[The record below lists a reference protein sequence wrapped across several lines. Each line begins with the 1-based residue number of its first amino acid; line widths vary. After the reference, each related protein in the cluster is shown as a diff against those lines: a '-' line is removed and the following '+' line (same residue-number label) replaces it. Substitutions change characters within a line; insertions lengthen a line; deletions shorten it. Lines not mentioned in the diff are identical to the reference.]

1 MSSQRLFIRRA
12 AVLGSGVM
20 GAQIAAH
27 LANADVPVIL
37 FDLAAREGDPN
48 SIVKKAVEG
57 LKRMQPAP
65 LVTRDRLANIDV
77 GNYDQHLD
85 KLRECDLVIEA
96 ISEKIEWK
104 VDLYHKIAPHLSDQA
119 IVASNTSGISINQLS
134 EAFPAERRSRFCGVH
149 FFNPPRYMQLVELIP
164 AAATDA
170 AMFDA
175 LESWLVTRMGKGV
188 VRAKDTPSFVAN
200 RVGLFSILAVMYHTE
215 QFKLGFDEV
224 DALTGPRIG
233 RPKSATYRT
242 ADVIGLDTLAHV
254 TDSQQQTLPNDPWR
268 EHFKVPAWLAAL
280 IGKGAL
286 GQKAG
291 GGVFRKVGRDIH
303 VLDMASLDYQPAGAG
318 VAPEVEQILRNR
330 NAAERFAA
338 LRASAHPQAQFLWA
352 MFRDVFHYCAYHL
365 AEIADNARDVDFA
378 MRWGYGW
385 AQGPFEIWQSAG
397 WQAIAEAIAQDIAAG
412 KAMSNAP
419 LPAWVAAR
427 DHVHQA
433 EGSYSAAENALK
445 ARSSLP
451 VYGRQLFPDL
461 IVGEQHERGETLME
475 NDSVRIW
482 RMPKVDSRI
491 AVLSFKSKMHS
502 LGKEVVEGIYQAVAM
517 AEADFDGLVVYHD
530 APFAVGANLLE
541 VMQLVKAEQWDELD
555 KVVAHFQGAT
565 KALRFAQVPTV
576 AAVDGMAFGGG
587 AEVAMHCAH
596 RVMALESYIG
606 LVEAGVGLIPAGGGC
621 KEMARRA
628 SEAAMRRGR
637 QDPWEEIQKAFGSI
651 IRGMTSK
658 NAIDAKSMGFAA
670 ESDTVLF
677 NARELPYVAIRQAR
691 AMFEGAYR
699 PPMPA
704 RAIKVVGRPGNAT
717 LHMDLVNLR
726 EGGFMSA
733 HDYVVSEASALVL
746 CGGDVEP
753 GTLVDEDWLLGIE
766 RRQFVELLKNEK
778 TQQRMTYML
787 ENGKPLRN

>member
-1 MSSQRLFIRRA
+1 MSSQSLVVRKA

-27 LANADVPVIL
+27 LANADVPVVL
-37 FDLAAREGDPN
+37 FDLAAKEGDQN
-48 SIVKKAVEG
+48 AIVKKAIEG
-57 LKRMQPAP
+57 LKKLQPAP
-65 LVTRDRLANIDV
+65 LVTRDRLAYIDI

-85 KLRECDLVIEA
+85 KLRDCDLVIEA

-104 VDLYHKIAPHLSDQA
+104 VDLYSKISPYLGERA
-119 IVASNTSGISINQLS
+119 IVASNTSGISINQL
-134 EAFPAERRSRFCGVH
+134 AESFSADRRSRFCGVH

-164 AAATDA
+164 ARVTDP
-170 AMFDA
+170 AMLDA
-175 LESWLVTRMGKGV
+175 LEAWLVTRMGKGV
-188 VRAKDTPSFVAN
+188 VRGKDTPSFVAN
-200 RVGLFSILAVMYHTE
+200 RIGLFSILAVMYHTE

-242 ADVIGLDTLAHV
+242 ADVIGLDTIAHV
-254 TDSQQQTLPNDPWR
+254 TDSQFDTLASDPWR
-268 EHFKVPAWLAAL
+268 GYFKSPTWLSAL

-286 GQKAG
+286 GQKSG
-291 GGVFRKVGRDIH
+291 GGIFRKAGRDIM
-303 VLDMASLDYQPAGAG
+303 VLDGASMDYRPSTLGA
-318 VAPEVEQILRNR
+318 APEVEQILKNR
-330 NAAERFAA
+330 NAAERFAS
-338 LRASAHPQAQFLWA
+338 LRASSHPQAQFLWA
-352 MFRDVFHYCAYHL
+352 MFRDVFHYSAYHL

-397 WQAIAEAIAQDIAAG
+397 WKVIADAIQDDIAAG
-412 KAMSNAP
+412 KAMANVP
-419 LPAWVAAR
+419 LPAWVTAR
-427 DHVHQA
+427 DGVHRP
-433 EGSYSAAENALK
+433 EGSYSAADDAVK
-445 ARSSLP
+445 PRSSLP
-451 VYGRQLFPDL
+451 VYRRQLFPDL
-461 IVGEQHERGETLME
+461 ILGETHERGETLLE
-475 NDSVRIW
+475 NDGVRIW
-482 RMPKVDSRI
+482 RMPAVDARI
-491 AVLSFKSKMHS
+491 AILSFKSKMHS
-502 LGKEVVEGIYQAVAM
+502 LGKDVVEGIYQAVAM
-517 AEADFDGLVVYHD
+517 AEADFDGLVISHD
-530 APFAVGANLLE
+530 APFAVGANLAE
-541 VMQLVKAEQWDELD
+541 VMQLVKAQQWDELD
-555 KVVAHFQGAT
+555 RVVAHFQGAT

-576 AAVDGMAFGGG
+576 AAVEGMAFGGG

-621 KEMARRA
+621 KELARRA
-628 SEAAMRRGR
+628 SEAAMRRER
-637 QDPWEEIQKAFGSI
+637 QDSWEEIHKSFGSI
-651 IRGMTSK
+651 IRGMVSK
-658 NAIDAKSMGFAA
+658 NAIDAKAMGFACDT
-670 ESDTVLF
+670 DTVLF
-677 NARELPYVAIRQAR
+677 NARELLYVAIRQAR

-699 PPMPA
+699 PPLPA
-704 RAIKVVGRPGNAT
+704 RAIKVLGRPGNAT

-753 GTLVDEDWLLGIE
+753 GTLVDEQWLLDLE

-778 TQQRMTYML
+778 TQQRMVYML

>member
-1 MSSQRLFIRRA
+1 MSSQSLVIRRA

-27 LANADVPVIL
+27 LANADIPVIL
-37 FDLAAREGDPN
+37 FDLAAKEGDPN
-48 SIVKKAVEG
+48 GIVRKAVEG
-57 LKRMQPAP
+57 LKKLQPAP
-65 LVTRDRLANIDV
+65 LVTRDRLAAIDV

-85 KLRECDLVIEA
+85 RLRDCDLVIEA

-104 VDLYHKIAPHLSDQA
+104 VDLYAKIIPYLKDRA

-134 EAFPAERRSRFCGVH
+134 EAFPAARRPLFCGVH
-149 FFNPPRYMQLVELIP
+149 FFNPPRYMQLVEVIP
-164 AAATDA
+164 SATTDA
-170 AMFDA
+170 AMLDA
-175 LESWLVTRMGKGV
+175 LESWLVKRMGKGV

-200 RVGLFSILAVMYHTE
+200 RVGLFSILAVMHHTE

-254 TDSQQQTLPNDPWR
+254 TDSQQETLPDDPWR
-268 EHFKVPAWLAAL
+268 EYFKAPAWLTAL
-280 IGKGAL
+280 MAKGAL

-291 GGVFRKVGRDIH
+291 GGIFRKAGREIQ
-303 VLDMASLDYQPAGAG
+303 VLDLGSGDYRASTGG
-318 VAPEVEQILRNR
+318 VAPEVDQILKNR

-338 LRASAHPQAQFLWA
+338 LRASSHPQAQFLWA

-365 AEIADNARDVDFA
+365 AGIADNARDVDFA

-385 AQGPFEIWQSAG
+385 AQGPFEIWQTAG
-397 WQAIAEAIAQDIAAG
+397 WKAIAEYIAEDIAAG
-412 KAMSNAP
+412 KAMSKVP

-427 DHVHQA
+427 DDVHRA
-433 EGSYSAAENALK
+433 EGSYSAAEDALK
-445 ARSSLP
+445 PRSTLP
-451 VYGRQLFPDL
+451 VYARQLFPDL
-461 IVGEQHERGETLME
+461 IVGERHDRGETLE
-475 NDSVRIW
+475 EDDSVRIW
-482 RMPKVDSRI
+482 RMPKLDSRI
-491 AVLSFKSKMHS
+491 AILSFKSKMHS
-502 LGKEVVEGIYQAVAM
+502 LGKGVVEGIYRAVAL
-517 AEADFDGLVVYHD
+517 AEADFDGLVIAHE
-530 APFAVGANLLE
+530 APFAVGANLVE
-541 VMQLVKAEQWDELD
+541 VMQLVKAGQWDELD

-596 RVMALESYIG
+596 RVMALETYIG

-621 KEMARRA
+621 KELARRA

-637 QDPWEEIQKAFGSI
+637 QDPWEEIQKAFGFI

-658 NAIDAKSMGFAA
+658 NAIDAKAMGFAA

-677 NARELPYVAIRQAR
+677 NARELPYAAIRQAR

-699 PPMPA
+699 PPLPA
-704 RAIKVVGRPGNAT
+704 KAIKVIGRPGNAT

-726 EGGFMSA
+726 EGGFMSE
-733 HDYVVSEASALVL
+733 HDYIVSEASALVL

-753 GTLVDEDWLLGIE
+753 GTLVDEDWLLDIE
-766 RRQFVELLKNEK
+766 RRQFVELLKTEK

-787 ENGKPLRN
+787 ESGKPLRN

>member
-1 MSSQRLFIRRA
+1 MSSQSLVVRKA

-27 LANADVPVIL
+27 LANADVPVVL
-37 FDLAAREGDPN
+37 FDLAAKEGDPN
-48 SIVKKAVEG
+48 AIVKKAIEG
-57 LKRMQPAP
+57 LKKLQPAP
-65 LVTRDRLANIDV
+65 LVTRDRLAHIDI

-85 KLRECDLVIEA
+85 KLRDCDLVIEA

-104 VDLYHKIAPHLSDQA
+104 VDLYGKITPYLGERT
-119 IVASNTSGISINQLS
+119 IVASNTSGISINQLAGS
-134 EAFPAERRSRFCGVH
+134 FPAERRSRFCGVH

-164 AAATDA
+164 AQVTDP
-170 AMFDA
+170 AMLDA
-175 LESWLVTRMGKGV
+175 LEAWLVTRMGKGV
-188 VRAKDTPSFVAN
+188 VRGKDTPSFVAN
-200 RVGLFSILAVMYHTE
+200 RIGLFSILAVMYHTE

-242 ADVIGLDTLAHV
+242 ADVIGLDTIAHV
-254 TDSQQQTLPNDPWR
+254 TDSQFDTLASDPWR
-268 EHFKVPAWLAAL
+268 DYFKSPTWLSGL

-286 GQKAG
+286 GQKSG
-291 GGVFRKVGRDIH
+291 GGIFRKAGRDIM
-303 VLDMASLDYQPAGAG
+303 VLDSSSMDYRPSTLG
-318 VAPEVEQILRNR
+318 VAPEVEQILKNR

-338 LRASAHPQAQFLWA
+338 LRASSHPQAQFLWA
-352 MFRDVFHYCAYHL
+352 MFRDVFHYSAYHL

-397 WQAIAEAIAQDIAAG
+397 WKAIADAIQADIAAG
-412 KAMSNAP
+412 KTMAQVP

-427 DHVHQA
+427 DGVHQPD
-433 EGSYSAAENALK
+433 GSYSAADNAVK
-445 ARSSLP
+445 PRSSLP
-451 VYGRQLFPDL
+451 VYRRQLFPDL
-461 IVGEQHERGETLME
+461 ILGETHERGETLLE
-475 NDSVRIW
+475 NDGVRIW
-482 RMPKVDSRI
+482 RMLAVDARI
-491 AVLSFKSKMHS
+491 AILSFKSKMHS

-517 AEADFDGLVVYHD
+517 AEADFDGLVISHD
-530 APFAVGANLLE
+530 APFAVGANLAE
-541 VMQLVKAEQWDELD
+541 VMQLVKAQQWDELD
-555 KVVAHFQGAT
+555 RVVAHFQGAT

-576 AAVDGMAFGGG
+576 AAVEGMAFGGG

-628 SEAAMRRGR
+628 SEAAMRRER
-637 QDPWEEIQKAFGSI
+637 QDPWEEIHKSFGSI
-651 IRGMTSK
+651 IRGMVSK
-658 NAIDAKSMGFAA
+658 NAVDAKSMGFACDG
-670 ESDTVLF
+670 DTVLF
-677 NARELPYVAIRQAR
+677 NARELLYVAIRQAR

-699 PPMPA
+699 PPLPA
-704 RAIKVVGRPGNAT
+704 RAIKVIGRPGNAT

-753 GTLVDEDWLLGIE
+753 GTLVDEQWLLDIE

-778 TQQRMTYML
+778 TQQRMVYML